1 MNLHFADQTRELIEL
16 PLTEPLLIRLT
27 EDVAKVPAG
36 ITLELSNIEAR
47 ALVRR
52 GLAQVIGSLTAQ
64 AQIVMDDDDME
75 RSGLAS
81 ALWGAA

>member
-1 MNLHFADQTRELIEL
+1 LNLHFADQTRELIEL

-27 EDVAKVPAG
+27 EDVGNVPAG
-36 ITLELSNIEAR
+36 ITLELPCIEAR

-52 GLAQVIGSLTAQ
+52 GLGHIIGSLDAQ
-64 AQIVMDDDDME
+64 AQIVMDEDDTE
-75 RSGLAS
+75 QSGLAG